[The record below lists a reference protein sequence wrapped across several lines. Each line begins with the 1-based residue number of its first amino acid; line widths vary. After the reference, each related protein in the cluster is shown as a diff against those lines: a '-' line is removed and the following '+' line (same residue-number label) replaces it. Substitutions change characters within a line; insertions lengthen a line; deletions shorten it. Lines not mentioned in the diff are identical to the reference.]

1 MKLLL
6 DTHIF
11 IWWADQP
18 ERLSP
23 DALSALE
30 DEANELLLSVASVWE
45 MQIKIQLGKLK
56 LSLPLKELVKNQ
68 QETNDLTVSPVALP
82 HVLALDALPFHHK
95 DPFDR
100 LLIAQ
105 SIAEGLTIV
114 TADSQFSAYSVTCCS
129 DQRNGQFCA
138 PFLWLLFK
146 LKARHFHLDIRAGV
160 GIAHAVQGDVYRQG
174 LVGCE
179 LGLSTGNYHDGAL
192 FHRLSI
198 IVDNS
203 AAYLESGQ
211 SLSG

>member
-18 ERLSP
+18 EKLSP
-23 DALSALE
+23 AALSALE
-30 DEANELLLSVASVWE
+30 DETNELLLSVASVWE

-68 QETNDLTVSPVALP
+68 QETNDLTVSPVALT

-105 SIAEGLTIV
+105 GILEGLTVV
-114 TADSQFSAYSVTCCS
+114 TADSQFSAYSVK
-129 DQRNGQFCA
+129 
-138 PFLWLLFK
+138 LL
-146 LKARHFHLDIRAGV
+146 
-160 GIAHAVQGDVYRQG
+160 
-174 LVGCE
+174 E
-179 LGLSTGNYHDGAL
+179 
-192 FHRLSI
+192 
-198 IVDNS
+198 
-203 AAYLESGQ
+203 
-211 SLSG
+211 